1 MKLPPIIASVLYK
14 FMELWTTPVL
24 QFHIRADRASVEFM
38 PKGAVRHS
46 LDERIEKI
54 ESARLNLTEALS
66 AIDELKLAAEENKV
80 ELAKAL
86 QTLSATQT
94 QSADAAKEL
103 EAVREIAKSD
113 VGAFQKLAGV
123 PSRREVAWE
132 RFIGFIVGIVASV
145 LASGIWWMLSK
156 WWPLLK
162 T

>member
-1 MKLPPIIASVLYK
+1 MKFPPIIASVLYR

-24 QFHIRADRASVEFM
+24 HFRVRPDRASVEFM
-38 PKGAVRHS
+38 PKRATHQGV
-46 LDERIEKI
+46 DERIEKI
-54 ESARLNLTEALS
+54 ESARVNLTEALS
-66 AIDELKLAAEENKV
+66 AIDELKLAAEQNKL
-80 ELAKAL
+80 ELAEAL
-86 QTLSATQT
+86 QTLSATQA

-113 VGAFQKLAGV
+113 VGAFRKVAGV

-132 RFIGFIVGIVASV
+132 RFIGFLFGVAASV
-145 LASGIWWMLSK
+145 LASGIWWMFGK